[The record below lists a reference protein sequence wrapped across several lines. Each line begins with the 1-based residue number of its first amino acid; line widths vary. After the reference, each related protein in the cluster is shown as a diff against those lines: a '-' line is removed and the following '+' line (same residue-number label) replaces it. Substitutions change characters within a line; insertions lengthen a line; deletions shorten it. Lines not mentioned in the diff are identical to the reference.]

1 MGVDTV
7 EGIKGWLLVYLI
19 GSIPPLMVY
28 SMGLSGWFFEYPI
41 WLVAAIFL
49 LLAVPLLL
57 IPFRSPKAPMWNIAM
72 LWVVVALMTLRSI
85 SVFVESGGE
94 MSREELADTVVVL
107 SQIVGFSIVWA
118 LLWTGYF
125 KKSVRVRNTFASAAR

>member
-1 MGVDTV
+1 MWKASRGGYWFT
-7 EGIKGWLLVYLI
+7 YLI

-57 IPFRSPKAPMWNIAM
+57 IPFRSPKAPTWNIAM

-85 SVFVESGGE
+85 SVFVESGGQ